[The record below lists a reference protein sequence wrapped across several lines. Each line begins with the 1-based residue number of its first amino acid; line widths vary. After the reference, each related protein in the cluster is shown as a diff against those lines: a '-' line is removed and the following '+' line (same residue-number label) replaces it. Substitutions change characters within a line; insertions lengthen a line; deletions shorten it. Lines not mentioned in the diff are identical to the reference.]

1 MKDTIHN
8 TISALIRDV
17 AGSKA
22 SGFYRDI
29 WGAARNFD
37 ELPSVAREDFLN
49 VPLSKRRYKAEKALV
64 KIVHSEQGMFLSEWS
79 FDDIGREPWGITSR
93 RPMVYLADPHEAI
106 EKSMWCYENNM
117 VPLIGERDPD
127 VAMFAAGKYNIDSLI
142 TDRESLDTL
151 LPYLSKR
158 GEKLDCISILGDSFD
173 ISSLTRYT
181 VFSGA
186 VRLVMC
192 LPETGVIAVASLNDM
207 REFTAVEN
215 SFLENRDGFL
225 TVTKLNPLVT

>member
-127 VAMFAAGKYNIDSLI
+127 VAMFAAGKYHIDQLI
-142 TDRESLDTL
+142 TDALSLPKL
-151 LPYLSKR
+151 LPYLKSR
-158 GEKLDCISILGDSFD
+158 GEKLTSLTVLGDSFD
-173 ISSLTRYT
+173 APILMPFLDFAQT
-181 VFSGA
+181 
-186 VRLVMC
+186 VRLVLR
-192 LPETGVIAVASLNDM
+192 LPE
-207 REFTAVEN
+207 
-215 SFLENRDGFL
+215 
-225 TVTKLNPLVT
+225 